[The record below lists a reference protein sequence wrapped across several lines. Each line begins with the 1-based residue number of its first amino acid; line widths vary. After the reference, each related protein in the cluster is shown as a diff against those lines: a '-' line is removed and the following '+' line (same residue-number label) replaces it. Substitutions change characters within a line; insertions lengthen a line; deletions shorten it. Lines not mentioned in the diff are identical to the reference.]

1 MLFSFLSFYRC
12 NPIKLF
18 LFKFCH
24 SFRFNG
30 VRGSICIFTDEFKA
44 YSKIFLIEMF
54 GTRVIDKLT
63 HKRRRNQVKRIDV
76 SLIKIFYFNKVIL
89 ILFIT
94 NQNLFEQMDFRVIV
108 SHRIQLKGFRSWNE
122 EDLGE
127 NAKFTNRAF
136 ESTIEYENKCNTI
149 VNVHPIFL
157 EL

>member
-1 MLFSFLSFYRC
+1 MCFFLFFLSIAVIRSNYFSL
-12 NPIKLF
+12 NFAILF
-18 LFKFCH
+18 VSIVFED
-24 SFRFNG
+24 RFAFSQINQ
-30 VRGSICIFTDEFKA
+30 A

-127 NAKFTNRAF
+127 SAKFTNRAF